1 MVDALVLGASG
12 VTRESSSLSFR
23 SITHQFFEVS
33 IMQMS
38 LTATSGLERRL
49 EVAVPGEQVASEVE
63 SRLKQLSRT
72 AKLKGFRP
80 GKIPLSV
87 VRQQYGGQVHAEIV
101 SELMR
106 SSLAE
111 AISKESL
118 RPANG
123 PRIEPIAVAPGADL
137 RYAAV
142 FEVLPDVAVK
152 PVESLKLQ
160 RPTAPISDADMTAM
174 LDSMRRQRI
183 SYTVVERESRSGD
196 RVTADF
202 EGRIDGVPFAGG
214 AGKDTPFVLGGGGAI
229 PEFEAAL
236 TGLAA
241 GASRTAP
248 VTFPAEYG
256 AAELAGKQ
264 TEFTVTVTKVEEP
277 VLPEIDDAFAAGF
290 GINEGGVDKLREE
303 VRHSMERE
311 VAEAVRTRLRSQVL
325 DALYR
330 DNPLELPRSLVEE
343 QLQELQVEM
352 MRRMKQKDASQ
363 APPREP
369 FEEPARRRVA
379 LGLLLGELIRREGLK
394 ADRSRVNDRLNQL
407 VAQYPNAEE
416 MRRAYL
422 QNAQAMQQIEGSVLE
437 DQAVDWIVQRA
448 QVTDLPL
455 SFAELT
461 GFGKQA

>member
-1 MVDALVLGASG
+1 
-12 VTRESSSLSFR
+12 
-23 SITHQFFEVS
+23 
-33 IMQMS
+33 MQMS
-38 LTATSGLERRL
+38 LTATGGLERRL
-49 EVAVPGEQVASEVE
+49 EVAVPGEQVATQTE
-63 SRLKQLSRT
+63 SRLKQLART
-72 AKLKGFRP
+72 AKIKGFRP

-137 RYAAV
+137 KYAAV
-142 FEVLPDVAVK
+142 FEVLPEVVIK
-152 PVESLKLQ
+152 PVSTLTLE
-160 RPTAPISDADMTAM
+160 RPVATLTEADEQAM
-174 LDSMRRQRI
+174 LDSMRAQRV
-183 SYTVVERESRSGD
+183 SYAVVERESRTGD
-196 RVTADF
+196 RVIADF
-202 EGRIDGVPFAGG
+202 EGRIDGVAFAGG
-214 AGKDTPFVLGGGGAI
+214 AGKDTPFVLGSGRAI

-248 VTFPAEYG
+248 VKFPDDYS
-256 AAELAGKQ
+256 AADLAGKQ
-264 TEFTVTVTKVEEP
+264 TEFTVSVTRVEEA
-277 VLPEIDDAFAAGF
+277 VLPPVDDSLAVAF
-290 GINEGGVDKLREE
+290 GITEGGLPKLLEAIRS
-303 VRHSMERE
+303 SMERE
-311 VAEAVRTRLRSQVL
+311 VAEAARTRLRAQVL
-325 DALYR
+325 DGLYR
-330 DNPLELPRSLVEE
+330 DNPLELPKSLVDE
-343 QLQELQVEM
+343 QVQELQVEA
-352 MRRMKQKDASQ
+352 MRRAGQKDASQ
-363 APPREP
+363 APPRAP

-379 LGLLLGELIRREGLK
+379 LGLLMSELIRRESLK
-394 ADRSRVNDRLNQL
+394 VDRSRINERLNQV

-422 QNAQAMQQIEGSVLE
+422 QNAQAMQQIENSVLE
-437 DQAVDWIVQRA
+437 DQAVDWVVQHA
-448 QVTDLPL
+448 QVTDRPV